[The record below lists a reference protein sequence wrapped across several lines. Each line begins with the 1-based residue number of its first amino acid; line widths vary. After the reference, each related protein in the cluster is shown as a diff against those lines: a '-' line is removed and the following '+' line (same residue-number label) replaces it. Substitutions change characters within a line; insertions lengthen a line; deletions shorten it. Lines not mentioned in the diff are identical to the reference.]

1 MEGVKSDNPKILVVE
16 DENVVALELKKRLKK
31 LGYLVPSVASSGKE
45 AISKAGG
52 FLPDLVIMDIRLKG
66 DMDGIQAAQTIREE
80 FNIPV
85 IYLTAHSD
93 EETLKRAKQTEP
105 YGYILKPFEEDDLRT
120 AIEIALYKHHIEH
133 CK

>member
-1 MEGVKSDNPKILVVE
+1 MDNPKILVVE

-31 LGYLVPSVASSGKE
+31 LGYQVSSVASSGKE
-45 AISKAGG
+45 AINKVEG
-52 FLPDLVIMDIRLKG
+52 FLPNLVIMDIRLKG
-66 DMDGIQAAQTIREE
+66 DMDGIQAAQIIKEK

-93 EETLKRAKQTEP
+93 DETLKRAKQTEP

-120 AIEIALYKHHIEH
+120 AIEIALYKYQVENSST
-133 CK
+133 K